1 MFVVLAQP
9 RTRQSSAALDAAQAG
24 PAIRVSGDVD
34 YGRIAVFAHLD
45 GQRITCT
52 AGRLW
57 ITIED
62 DPNDHVLHPQER
74 LVVAGPG
81 KVVVGG
87 RGSYAI

>member
-9 RTRQSSAALDAAQAG
+9 RTRESRSALDAAQAR
-24 PAIRVSGDVD
+24 PVIRVSGDVD
-34 YGRIAVFAHLD
+34 HHKLAVFAQLD

-57 ITIED
+57 LTIEN
-62 DPNDHVLHPQER
+62 DPNDYVLHPRER
-74 LVVAGPG
+74 MVIPGSG

>member
-9 RTRQSSAALDAAQAG
+9 RIRQSRSALDTAQAG

-34 YGRIAVFAHLD
+34 YDKLAVFAHLD

-57 ITIED
+57 LTLEN
-62 DPNDHVLHPQER
+62 DPNDYVLRPQER
-74 LVVAGPG
+74 LVIRNPG

-87 RGSYAI
+87 CGSYAI